1 MVTEVQAPSSRRRRR
16 WFSTSSS
23 WASSSAALAALVAL
37 LVPRDAAAIEQQHH
51 IGIAPALGVLSI
63 DDKSTSSTGLG
74 GALHYA
80 YGLSDQWNLTL
91 GASSIVVAADQK
103 QDFPTS
109 PRTRPST
116 VHQAAVGAS
125 YVIDILRWVPWIGID
140 GGVCVLAGGTLD
152 RSIVV
157 PELSVGLGLDYQ
169 LSRTFAVGLAGREH
183 LLISK
188 LDTYPSY
195 LTAMLRFEVM
205 WGY

>member
-1 MVTEVQAPSSRRRRR
+1 M
-16 WFSTSSS
+16 
-23 WASSSAALAALVAL
+23 
-37 LVPRDAAAIEQQHH
+37 
-51 IGIAPALGVLSI
+51 LSI